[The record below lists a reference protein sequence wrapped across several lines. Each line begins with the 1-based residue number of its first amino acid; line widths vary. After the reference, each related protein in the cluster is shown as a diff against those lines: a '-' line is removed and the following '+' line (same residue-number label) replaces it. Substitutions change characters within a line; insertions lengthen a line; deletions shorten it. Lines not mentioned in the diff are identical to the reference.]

1 MPISRIRLGRR
12 PLLGA
17 GLALPFIGR
26 AARAARTPG
35 QLTFGLSTYPPNLFP
50 WANTGTAQITVKL
63 QIFRGLLGYDHD
75 GNLRGELAEKWERSG
90 ETGWKFQL
98 RDAAFHNGAPVTSAD
113 VKWTL
118 EQVADA
124 KSTAYLRNEF
134 QGVDHIDTPDA
145 KTVVIAMKQPNVM
158 LPQWLANPHMPI
170 IAKGSTDNGGAAIGA
185 GPFTIK
191 AQERGVSIDLVA
203 SDKYFKPGLPL
214 LKAIRFVA
222 YADENLRV
230 AALQA
235 GDVDIIEYV
244 PWQSMGT
251 IEGDAKL
258 KLQNTNGPFMA
269 LSFNGAQGPFKNELL
284 RQAVAFAIKRD
295 EIVKAA
301 FFGRGAA
308 LEWLPIPPSSPY
320 FRTDQASYWKY
331 DPDRAKALL
340 AKAGMPGGFSTT
352 LLATAQYGMHKA
364 TAEVVQQNLAAVGI
378 QAELNLPDWATR
390 ISLGNKGQYEFCVQ
404 GTALDNNDPD
414 GLASLMDGELP
425 PNNARSVGIRTPEI
439 HTLFAEGRSEFDE
452 AKRKA
457 SYAKMEEFA
466 VTQCPLVG
474 LAWRAQGYGM
484 AKDVQGFQNLPGEL
498 TFYSGLTLE
507 ETNLG

>member
-1 MPISRIRLGRR
+1 MSIARLRFGRR

-26 AARAARTPG
+26 TARAARTPG
-35 QLTFGLSTYPPNLFP
+35 QLTFGLSTYPPNLNP

-63 QIFRGLLGYDHD
+63 QIFRGLLGYDHA
-75 GNLRGELAEKWERSG
+75 GNLRGELAEKWERDG
-90 ETGWKFQL
+90 ETGWKFSL
-98 RDAAFHNGAPVTSAD
+98 RDAQFHNGAPVTSAD

-118 EQVADA
+118 EQVAGE

-134 QGVDHIDTPDA
+134 QGVERVDTPDA
-145 KTVVIAMKQPNVM
+145 KTAVVVMKQPNVM

-170 IAKGSTDNGGAAIGA
+170 IAKGSTDNNGTPVGA
-185 GPFTIK
+185 GPYTIK
-191 AQERGVSIDLVA
+191 AQERGVSIDLA
-203 SDKYFKPGLPL
+203 AFDKYFKPGLPK

-235 GDVDIIEYV
+235 GDVDLIEYV

-251 IEGDAKL
+251 IESDAKL
-258 KLQNTNGPFMA
+258 KLQTTNGPFMG

-284 RQAVAFAIKRD
+284 RQAVAFSIKRD

-301 FFGRGAA
+301 FYGRGAA
-308 LEWLPIPPSSPY
+308 LEWLPIPPASPY
-320 FRTDQASYWKY
+320 FRADQEHYWKY

-340 AKAGMPGGFSTT
+340 AKAGMPNGFSTT
-352 LLATAQYGMHKA
+352 LLATAQYGMHKS

-390 ISLGNKGQYEFCVQ
+390 VSLGNKGQYEFCVQ
-404 GTALDNNDPD
+404 GTTMDNNDPD
-414 GLASLMDGELP
+414 GLAALIDGELP

-439 HTLFAEGRSEFDE
+439 HALLAEGRAEFDE

-457 SYAKMEEFA
+457 SYAKLEEFA
-466 VTQCPLVG
+466 MQQCPLVG

-484 AKDVQGFQNLPGEL
+484 AKDVQGFQNLPSQL

-507 ETNLG
+507 ETYFG

>member
-1 MPISRIRLGRR
+1 VITRVGIGRR

-17 GLALPFIGR
+17 AVALPFIGR
-26 AARAARTPG
+26 AARAARSPG

-50 WANTGTAQITVKL
+50 WANTGTAQITVKV

-90 ETGWKFQL
+90 DNGWKFQL
-98 RDAAFHNGAPVTSAD
+98 RDAVFHNGAPVTSAD

-118 EQVADA
+118 EQVAGE

-134 QGVDHIDTPDA
+134 QGVDHVDTPDA
-145 KTVVIAMKQPNVM
+145 KTVVVVMKQPNVM

-170 IAKGSTDNGGAAIGA
+170 IAKGSTDNGGTAVGA
-185 GPFTIK
+185 GPYTIK

-203 SDKYFKPGLPL
+203 SDKYFKPGLPK
-214 LKAIRFVA
+214 LKALRFVA

-235 GDVDIIEYV
+235 GDVDLIEYV

-251 IEGDAKL
+251 IEGDPKL
-258 KLQNTNGPFMA
+258 KLQSTNGPFMA

-308 LEWLPIPPSSPY
+308 LEWLPIPPASPY
-320 FRTDQASYWKY
+320 FRADQAHYWAY

-340 AKAGMPGGFSTT
+340 AKAGMAGGFSTT

-378 QAELNLPDWATR
+378 QVELNLPDWATR
-390 ISLGNKGQYEFCVQ
+390 VNLGNKGQYEFCVQ
-404 GTALDNNDPD
+404 GTTLDNNDPD
-414 GLASLMDGELP
+414 GLAALIDGELP

-439 HTLFAEGRSEFDE
+439 HTLLAQARAEFDE
-452 AKRKA
+452 AQRKA
-457 SYAKMEEFA
+457 TYANLEELA

-484 AKDVQGFQNLPGEL
+484 AKDVQGFQNLPSQL

-507 ETNLG
+507 DASFG

>member
-1 MPISRIRLGRR
+1 MSIARLRLGRR

-35 QLTFGLSTYPPNLFP
+35 QLTFGLSTYPPNLNP
-50 WANTGTAQITVKL
+50 WANTGTAQVTVKYQL
-63 QIFRGLLGYDHD
+63 FRGLLGYDRLGD
-75 GNLRGELAEKWERSG
+75 LRGELAEKWERDG
-90 ETGWKFQL
+90 ETGWKFSL
-98 RDAAFHNGAPVTSAD
+98 RDAQFHNGAPVTSAD

-118 EQVADA
+118 EQVAGE

-134 QGVDHIDTPDA
+134 QGVDRIDTPDA
-145 KTVVIAMKQPNVM
+145 KTVVVVMKQPNVM

-170 IAKGSTDNGGAAIGA
+170 IAKGSTDNGGTPVGA
-185 GPFTIK
+185 GPYTIK

-203 SDKYFKPGLPL
+203 SDKYFKPGLPK

-235 GDVDIIEYV
+235 GDVDLIEYV
-244 PWQSMGT
+244 PWQSMGA
-251 IEGDAKL
+251 IESDAKL
-258 KLQNTNGPFMA
+258 TLQTTNGPFMG
-269 LSFNGAQGPFKNELL
+269 LSFNGAQGPFKNDLL

-301 FFGRGAA
+301 FYGRGAA
-308 LEWLPIPPSSPY
+308 LEWLPIPPNSPY
-320 FRTDQASYWKY
+320 FRTDQERYWKY

-340 AKAGMPGGFSTT
+340 AKAGMPNGFSTT
-352 LLATAQYGMHKA
+352 LLSTAQYGMHKS

-378 QAELNLPDWATR
+378 QVELNLPDWATR
-390 ISLGNKGQYEFCVQ
+390 VNLGNKGQYEFCVQ
-404 GTALDNNDPD
+404 GTTMDNNDPD

-439 HTLFAEGRSEFDE
+439 HALFAEGRAEFDE

-457 SYAKMEEFA
+457 TYAKLEELA
-466 VTQCPLVG
+466 VVQCPMVG

-484 AKDVQGFQNLPGEL
+484 TKDVQGFTNLPSQL

-507 ETNLG
+507 ETSIG